1 MLSLNYRTRGDQNYS
16 HIVIP
21 WPYQS
26 TVWFVVG
33 PFQMVRRA
41 LDFVAT
47 RKVLLE
53 KKIDM

>member
-16 HIVIP
+16 HIP

>member
-1 MLSLNYRTRGDQNYS
+1 MLSLNYRTQGDQNYS
-16 HIVIP
+16 HIP